1 MDKVGYAVL
10 TEDGVLN
17 TSGEPVAVYGF
28 HILSGAGGNGSVVL
42 RNGTTTGGT
51 AVITEEGT
59 QSQGVTYDFGGVGLV
74 FPSGCFV
81 DFGTNASAVTVF
93 YERLK

>member
-1 MDKVGYAVL
+1 MNNVGYAVISA
-10 TEDGVLN
+10 DGVLN
-17 TSGEPVAVYGF
+17 TSGAPVAVYGF
-28 HILSGAGGNGSVVL
+28 QILSGDGGAGSVVL

-59 QSQGVTYDFGGVGLV
+59 QSQGVTFDFGGIGVV

-81 DFGTNASAVTVF
+81 DLGADTTSVTVF
-93 YERLK
+93 YEKI